1 MGLMINF
8 GLSNPNCV
16 VNNQNF
22 SLQKLLRLG
31 IREDTSF
38 IETQKT
44 YMFNLFLVIASPF
57 AVISLVINFIDQAWL
72 PALFNVVQ
80 LCVFALCFRISK
92 MQKGLH
98 LRPLLLVILSIVAIV
113 AAYFYKNGSEYRLL
127 VMMIA
132 AVVIFDKSWQFL
144 LFAAIVSIAFVWIRL
159 DDQTLADDPHEGLVG
174 GILKML
180 LPLFLFATSLFY
192 FKHIYFRNLA
202 QLEKANE
209 DLSLAKQQKERILNT
224 VAHDLRSPIN
234 NIAGLSQLILADQNL
249 PAGQKEL
256 VSMIVHAT
264 ESSQSLIIGLL
275 QSNAPLDYPTVS
287 KQVNLVS
294 FIEECASLL
303 RLTAVG
309 KNIEIDTA
317 YSGKEIMVTI
327 DTNRIERVLTNLVN
341 NAIKF
346 STANSVI
353 SITVGK
359 EVNNAV
365 ICIADNGIGIPKE
378 NHDKI
383 FDMFTHARRKGTAGE
398 SSFGMGLS
406 ICKQIID
413 EHKGTITLESEEG
426 KGTRFFV
433 RLPLNQS

>member
-57 AVISLVINFIDQAWL
+57 AVISLVINFIEQAWL

-98 LRPLLLVILSIVAIV
+98 LRPLLLLILSIVAII

-144 LFAAIVSIAFVWIRL
+144 LFAAMVSIAFVWIRL

-180 LPLFLFATSLFY
+180 LPCSCLRCRCFISNTFISVTSHSW
-192 FKHIYFRNLA
+192 K
-202 QLEKANE
+202 K
-209 DLSLAKQQKERILNT
+209 
-224 VAHDLRSPIN
+224 P
-234 NIAGLSQLILADQNL
+234 
-249 PAGQKEL
+249 
-256 VSMIVHAT
+256 M
-264 ESSQSLIIGLL
+264 
-275 QSNAPLDYPTVS
+275 
-287 KQVNLVS
+287 
-294 FIEECASLL
+294 
-303 RLTAVG
+303 
-309 KNIEIDTA
+309 
-317 YSGKEIMVTI
+317 
-327 DTNRIERVLTNLVN
+327 
-341 NAIKF
+341 
-346 STANSVI
+346 
-353 SITVGK
+353 
-359 EVNNAV
+359 
-365 ICIADNGIGIPKE
+365 
-378 NHDKI
+378 KI
-383 FDMFTHARRKGTAGE
+383 FHWPNSKRKNTQY
-398 SSFGMGLS
+398 
-406 ICKQIID
+406 CC
-413 EHKGTITLESEEG
+413 
-426 KGTRFFV
+426 TRFTK
-433 RLPLNQS
+433 PHQ